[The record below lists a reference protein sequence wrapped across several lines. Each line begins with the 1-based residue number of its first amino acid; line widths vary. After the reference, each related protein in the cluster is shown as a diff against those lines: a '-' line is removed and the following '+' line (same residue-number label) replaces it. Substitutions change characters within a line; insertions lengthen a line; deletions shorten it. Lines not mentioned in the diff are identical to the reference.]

1 MRAAIDGKIDGR
13 KVRTGVTNAFV
24 YVILAVISAVWVFP
38 FVYLLITSFKG
49 ENTSLSSYFFPKQWS
64 FVNYQYLFADPNC
77 HFIDWYVNTLLIAL
91 VVSVVNTLITLL
103 TAYALSRM
111 RFSGRKALMKF
122 MLILGMFPGF
132 LGMICIYYILDALG
146 LVGNQFSIF
155 GLMLVY
161 VSGTMMGYMVT
172 KGFFDTIPKSLDEAA
187 MIDGASKAKIFFS
200 ITLPLS
206 KPIIIQTLLGAFVAP
221 WGDFMMASY
230 LVGKSGEQYQT
241 VAVGL
246 QKWVSDITQYSRH
259 FTHFCAGGVIV
270 SIIPII
276 LFFCMQRFYVEG
288 VTGGSVKG

>member
-1 MRAAIDGKIDGR
+1 MTNGLIGKKI
-13 KVRTGVTNAFV
+13 KNGVINTFL
-24 YVILAVISAVWVFP
+24 YVLLIVISIVWVFP
-38 FVYLLITSFKG
+38 FVYLVLSALRG
-49 ENTSLSSYFFPKQWS
+49 ESTTI
-64 FVNYQYLFADPNC
+64 VQYLFPQQWTFDN
-77 HFIDWYVNTLLIAL
+77 FIWLFTGKGSYFVNWYVNTLIISL

-111 RFSGRKALMKF
+111 RFKGRKALMKF

-132 LGMICIYYILDALG
+132 LSMICIYYLLNTLG
-146 LVGNQFSIF
+146 LVASSTSIF

-161 VSGTMMGYMVT
+161 TSGSMMGYMVA

-187 MIDGASKAKIFFS
+187 MIDGASRGKIFWS

-206 KPIIIQTLLGAFVAP
+206 KPIIIQTLLGAFVGP

-230 LVGKSGEQYQT
+230 IVGGSKGPQYQT

-246 QKWVSDITQYSRH
+246 QSWISNQAMYSLH
-259 FTHFCAGGVIV
+259 FTHFCAGGVVV

-276 LFFCMQRFYVEG
+276 LFFLMQRFYVEG